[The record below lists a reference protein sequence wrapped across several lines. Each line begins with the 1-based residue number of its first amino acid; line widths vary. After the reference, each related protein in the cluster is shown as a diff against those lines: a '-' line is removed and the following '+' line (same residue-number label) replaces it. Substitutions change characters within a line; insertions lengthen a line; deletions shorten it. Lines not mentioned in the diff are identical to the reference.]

1 MATKLTATS
10 NVAVKKILR
19 KKKQLSSST
28 AACIIILVASCATR
42 TSRRWHTCS
51 RPTPSR
57 VRYGTRPWLGCG
69 FPASLPTVQPRC
81 WNGPRQPSS
90 PPPNPC
96 AKVSPPRHS
105 WSLGCSGNRGT
116 PRSALNLLARIKEEA
131 VLWARAGAS
140 GLRVVLPSI
149 WDVHWCIC

>member
-10 NVAVKKILR
+10 VKKNPK
-19 KKKQLSSST
+19 KKKQLSCST

-69 FPASLPTVQPRC
+69 FPASLPTVQGSHVQRSRLRAAADPLDALETEERHA
-81 WNGPRQPSS
+81 QPSTS
-90 PPPNPC
+90 
-96 AKVSPPRHS
+96 
-105 WSLGCSGNRGT
+105 SLGSRRKLCSGLG
-116 PRSALNLLARIKEEA
+116 PAPL
-131 VLWARAGAS
+131 VS
-140 GLRVVLPSI
+140 GSCCHPSGM
-149 WDVHWCIC
+149 CIYVSVSSHV